1 MHDQADKESEACAKT
16 GLESELFWV
25 ELNTQTD
32 QHPQPWTTN
41 YRKSFGQNKEK
52 NGADNR
58 PIYSGCQL
66 LL

>member
-32 QHPQPWTTN
+32 QHPHHWTTN
-41 YRKSFGQNKEK
+41 YRKSFGRNKEK
-52 NGADNR
+52 KWG
-58 PIYSGCQL
+58 G
-66 LL
+66 